1 MERIGLTFGSRTG
14 DTREIISLAQR
25 AEELGYETFWL
36 GESWGRESLTI
47 LGYIAAKT
55 ERIGIATGI
64 VNVFSR
70 SAAIIAQAAA
80 TLDELSEG
88 RFILG
93 LGTSGPILVE
103 QWHGVPYVK
112 PLQRTREYI
121 EVVRLILSGDRVNY
135 DGEILHL
142 QRFRLPFAP
151 RRKQIPIFIAAFGP
165 RNLELTGELADGWL
179 PIYLHPERYDDMKAR
194 IEAGAR
200 RVGRQLSDIRI
211 DPWILTAVVESDGE
225 REQVLRQVRGQIAF
239 YAAGMGP
246 YYTRLFRRYG
256 FDEEMDGILDAWR
269 SGDREGAAERV
280 SEGMADALA
289 VVGSASYCRE
299 RYEFYRS
306 RGATVPVVSLPPGL
320 SPDQADRTLTALSPA
335 S

>member
-1 MERIGLTFGSRTG
+1 MDRIGLTFGSRTG

-25 AEELGYETFWL
+25 AEALGYETFWL

-47 LGYIAAKT
+47 LSYVAAKT
-55 ERIGIATGI
+55 DRIGIATGI

-80 TLDELSEG
+80 TLDELSGG
-88 RFILG
+88 RFTLG

-103 QWHGVPYVK
+103 QWHGVPYAN

-121 EVVRLILSGDRVNY
+121 EVIRLVLSGERVNY
-135 DGEILHL
+135 NGELLHL
-142 QRFRLPFAP
+142 ERFRLPFTPP
-151 RRKQIPIFIAAFGP
+151 RRQIPVFVAAFGP
-165 RNLELTGELADGWL
+165 KNLALTGELADGWL
-179 PIYLHPERYDDMKAR
+179 PIYLHPGRYDDMTAR

-200 RVGRQLSDIRI
+200 RAGRQLSDIRI
-211 DPWILTAVVESDGE
+211 DPWILTAVVESEDE

-246 YYTRLFRRYG
+246 YYTALFRRYG

-269 SGDREGAAERV
+269 SGDRDGAAGRV
-280 SEGMADALA
+280 SARMTEALA
-289 VVGSASYCRE
+289 VVGAAAYCRD
-299 RYEFYRS
+299 RYEFYRR

-320 SPDQADRTLTALSPA
+320 TPDQVDRTLKAMAPA